1 MDILIKNQEVVRSI
15 LNNDKVF
22 SVNRLHQRQDL
33 DNVADSKCPIK
44 ILAHLGQGKERSKH
58 ERIYSNIQNLKSM
71 DVEFIEEQWKAFLV
85 ELKNELSAGEWVKC
99 RERFMIILRESFLWL
114 YKITS
119 EKAAVLEQ
127 LSALLQEYL
136 CSSTS
141 QDYSHELRLIASKL
155 TDVVPIHMTGSL
167 TKLETE
173 DAAIN
178 LGFLYFAAMDNTTS
192 SLLATAHLQCQ
203 GMYDNG
209 YNFKDFSYE
218 QVAKLCQPS
227 VRIITRFCLED
238 NEIKGQQFSK
248 GDRII
253 LSLIPSNSSLN
264 KHPRDNLM
272 FGSGI
277 HSCPGKKLVLLH
289 TRCLVY
295 GLHQLRQ
302 EIHIESHGSLTKNPY
317 LAGLEEL
324 TITRKN

>member
-22 SVNRLHQRQDL
+22 SVNRLHRRQDL
-33 DNVADSKCPIK
+33 DNLAASKCPIR

-58 ERIYSNIQNLKSM
+58 ERIYSNIQNLKSIH
-71 DVEFIEEQWKAFLV
+71 VAFIEKQWEAFLM
-85 ELKNELSAGEWVKC
+85 ELTNELSAGEWVKC
-99 RERFMIILRESFLWL
+99 RERFMIILRESFLRV
-114 YKITS
+114 YKIKS

-127 LSALLQEYL
+127 LSALLQKYL
-136 CSSTS
+136 CSPTN
-141 QDYSHELRLIASKL
+141 QDYGYELRSIASEL
-155 TDVVPIHMTGSL
+155 TDAIPIHMTGSL

-203 GMYDNG
+203 GAYDND
-209 YNFKDFSYE
+209 YDFNEFSYE

-238 NEIKGQQFSK
+238 IEIKGQQFNK

-264 KHPRDNLM
+264 KHPKGNLM

-277 HSCPGKKLVLLH
+277 HSCPGRKLVLLH

-302 EIHIESHGSLTKNPY
+302 EIPIESHGSSTKNPY

-324 TITRKN
+324 TITRKH